1 MMTGNRSILV
11 TDTDLAL
18 LRRLRAR
25 EDLEAELDNA
35 EVVPSGRVPPD
46 VVTMNSRVRFED
58 VASGESRE
66 ITIVFPEDADASLG
80 KVSVLAPVGT
90 ALLGLAEGQTI
101 SWPFPDGTSRQ
112 LRVVEITFQPEA
124 NATLDQAAC
133 A

>member
-1 MMTGNRSILV
+1 MTVNRSILV

-18 LRRLRAR
+18 LRRLRAH